1 MINNQKKI
9 SFFNKIFFLIDKNF
23 FSLLLLNVFFIIN
36 STFELLGLSIIIWY
50 SAITLN
56 EKIDTIGSFDFI
68 NLSVFSYEIIGY
80 IIIILFVI
88 KFLFSLLNNYFITN
102 YCLDVD
108 RKIKKKILLKLSQQD
123 YLDYIKFNSS
133 YYFNKFINI
142 SAQFSNSVLM
152 NLLSLISNIIICTG
166 IIIFLLYLNFSL
178 TLVFST
184 VFLITYTFLYFIS
197 KKKIENLGL
206 EINNNNK
213 KIFKHLREVLD
224 DFKSSYIYDNFFFY
238 IKKLDE
244 ITSTI
249 NRKILIKRM
258 LIILPKHMIE
268 LLILVAFIV
277 LIILT
282 NSKSFSENL
291 NVVIITFGLSSL
303 RLIPSINSI
312 NISLLELKFSNKPTD
327 ELYNFLVYL
336 PEKKGI
342 ITSLKSID
350 SFENIKFENVS
361 LNYSNA
367 NSDINIIKN
376 INFDIVKGDFVGILG
391 KSGSGKTSILN
402 LITTLINPT
411 SGKILINGSDI
422 SNINLKSYRNLIS
435 FISQDQFILDDTIK
449 NNITLASNFP
459 FDEKKFLEA
468 IEKAKVNNFVCN
480 LPRKFETLMGDKGTF
495 FSGGQIQRIIIA
507 RSIYNEKQIHILD
520 EATNAL
526 DKKNQLEIFKDMKKN
541 LSNKT
546 VIVVTHDKDL
556 KNYFNK
562 IIEI

>member
-1 MINNQKKI
+1 MNNQKKI

-56 EKIDTIGSFDFI
+56 EKIDTINSFDFI
-68 NLSVFSYEIIGY
+68 NSSVFSYEIIGY

-166 IIIFLLYLNFSL
+166 IIIFLFYLNFSL

-224 DFKSSYIYDNFFFY
+224 DFKSSYIYDNFFF
-238 IKKLDE
+238 I
-244 ITSTI
+244 
-249 NRKILIKRM
+249 
-258 LIILPKHMIE
+258 
-268 LLILVAFIV
+268 
-277 LIILT
+277 
-282 NSKSFSENL
+282 
-291 NVVIITFGLSSL
+291 
-303 RLIPSINSI
+303 
-312 NISLLELKFSNKPTD
+312 
-327 ELYNFLVYL
+327 
-336 PEKKGI
+336 
-342 ITSLKSID
+342 
-350 SFENIKFENVS
+350 
-361 LNYSNA
+361 
-367 NSDINIIKN
+367 
-376 INFDIVKGDFVGILG
+376 
-391 KSGSGKTSILN
+391 
-402 LITTLINPT
+402 
-411 SGKILINGSDI
+411 
-422 SNINLKSYRNLIS
+422 
-435 FISQDQFILDDTIK
+435 
-449 NNITLASNFP
+449 
-459 FDEKKFLEA
+459 
-468 IEKAKVNNFVCN
+468 
-480 LPRKFETLMGDKGTF
+480 
-495 FSGGQIQRIIIA
+495 
-507 RSIYNEKQIHILD
+507 
-520 EATNAL
+520 
-526 DKKNQLEIFKDMKKN
+526 
-541 LSNKT
+541 
-546 VIVVTHDKDL
+546 
-556 KNYFNK
+556 
-562 IIEI
+562 

>member
-1 MINNQKKI
+1 MMNNKKKI

-50 SAITLN
+50 SSITLN
-56 EKIDTIGSFDFI
+56 EKIDTFSSFDFI

-102 YCLDVD
+102 YCLDVN
-108 RKIKKKILLKLSQQD
+108 RKIKKKILLKLSKQD

-133 YYFNKFINI
+133 YYFNNFVNI

-166 IIIFLLYLNFSL
+166 IIIFLFYMNFSL

-197 KKKIENLGL
+197 KKKIKNLGL
-206 EINNNNK
+206 EINNNKK

-258 LIILPKHMIE
+258 LITLPKHMIE

-282 NSKSFSENL
+282 NSKIFSENL

-327 ELYNFLVYL
+327 ELYDFLVYL

-342 ITSLKSID
+342 TTSLKSID

-361 LNYSNA
+361 LNYSSA

-402 LITTLINPT
+402 LITTLIYPT

-422 SNINLKSYRNLIS
+422 LNINLKSYRNLIS

-449 NNITLASNFP
+449 NNITLASKFP

-480 LPRKFETLMGDKGTF
+480 LPRKFETLMGDNGAF

-526 DKKNQLEIFKDMKKN
+526 DKKNQLEIFEDMKKN

-556 KNYFNK
+556 KKYFNK

>member
-1 MINNQKKI
+1 MNNQKKI

-56 EKIDTIGSFDFI
+56 EKIDTINSFDFI

-166 IIIFLLYLNFSL
+166 IIIFLFYLNFSL

-327 ELYNFLVYL
+327 ELYDFLVYL

-342 ITSLKSID
+342 TTSLKSID

-480 LPRKFETLMGDKGTF
+480 LPRKFETLMGDKGAF

-526 DKKNQLEIFKDMKKN
+526 DKQNQLEIFEDMKKN

-546 VIVVTHDKDL
+546 VIIVTHDKDL

-562 IIEI
+562 IIEV

>member
-1 MINNQKKI
+1 MNNQKKI

-50 SAITLN
+50 SAITFN
-56 EKIDTIGSFDFI
+56 EKIDTINSFDFI

-166 IIIFLLYLNFSL
+166 IIIFLFYLNFSL
-178 TLVFST
+178 TLIFST

-327 ELYNFLVYL
+327 ELYDFLVYL

-342 ITSLKSID
+342 TTSLKSID

-480 LPRKFETLMGDKGTF
+480 LPRKFETLMGDKGAF

-526 DKKNQLEIFKDMKKN
+526 DKQNQLEIFEDMKKN

-546 VIVVTHDKDL
+546 VIIVTHDKDL

-562 IIEI
+562 IIEV

>member
-1 MINNQKKI
+1 MMNNQKKI

-50 SAITLN
+50 SAITFN
-56 EKIDTIGSFDFI
+56 EKIDTINSFDFI

-166 IIIFLLYLNFSL
+166 IIIFLFYLNFSL
-178 TLVFST
+178 TLIFST

-327 ELYNFLVYL
+327 ELYDFLVYL

-342 ITSLKSID
+342 TTSLKSID

-480 LPRKFETLMGDKGTF
+480 LPRKFETLMGDKGAF

-526 DKKNQLEIFKDMKKN
+526 DKQNQLEIFEDMKKN

-546 VIVVTHDKDL
+546 VIIVTHDKDL

-562 IIEI
+562 IIEV